1 MFSMTKIILDKVD
14 EKIKEI
20 ATDENAK
27 HANLKLFG
35 LGMIEGAIDGA
46 VIMYPIMV
54 GSLYWAAY
62 KERKSK
68 I

>member
-1 MFSMTKIILDKVD
+1 MFSVTKKILDKVD

-46 VIMYPIMV
+46 VFMYPIVV
-54 GSLYWAAY
+54 GSLYWSGY
-62 KERKSK
+62 KTRKSEN
-68 I
+68 